1 MAKQLFIFFFL
12 LPFFLPAQTDIPRT
26 EQPVGLNI
34 KGLELPVKGIVL
46 HTVIYEGDTIP
57 YVLLNAIV
65 CYGDYPFKN
74 LKQKAAWDR
83 LKYNVKKVYPY
94 AILAAARLKE
104 YDRLLAQFSNEN
116 EKKRY
121 MKLVESQLKKE
132 FGAELKQLTI
142 TQGRILI
149 KLIDRETGKTSY
161 DLVKDMRGTL
171 SAYMWQGLAL
181 MFSSN
186 LKEEYDA
193 QGEDKAIEYAIKLI
207 EDGEF

>member
-1 MAKQLFIFFFL
+1 MAKIFFIFFFL
-12 LPFFLPAQTDIPRT
+12 FPLFLHAQTDTPSAG
-26 EQPVGLNI
+26 QPLGLNI

-57 YVLLNAIV
+57 YVVLPAIV
-65 CYGDYPFKN
+65 CYADYPFKN
-74 LKQKAAWDR
+74 LKQKAACDR

-121 MKLVESQLKKE
+121 MKLVENQLKKE
-132 FGAELKQLTI
+132 FGAELKQLTM

-161 DLVKDMRGTL
+161 DLVKNMRGTL

-186 LKEEYDA
+186 LKDEYDA
-193 QGEDKAIEYAIKLI
+193 EGEDKAIEYAIKLI
-207 EDGEF
+207 EAGDF